1 MIWFLRAQRITALA
15 SFESEY
21 VAHAGIVNETK
32 FLRHV
37 QELIMPTLRSCAISI
52 MEDNQGAI
60 KRANN
65 KHSSRR
71 GWVRIIYVGREEQ
84 HVDILTNALGMRTSS
99 CKQKLQ

>member
-1 MIWFLRAQRITALA
+1 MIWFLRVQRITALA
-15 SFESEY
+15 SSESEY
-21 VAHAGIVNETK
+21 VALAGIGNETK

-37 QELIMPTLRSCAISI
+37 QGLIMPTLRSCAISV

-71 GWVRIIYVGREEQ
+71 TRPIVRDAVEEG
-84 HVDILTNALGMRTSS
+84 LGSHYL
-99 CKQKLQ
+99 C